1 METDVK
7 GFWCPFVVPPPL
19 RSATTTGGRCGIV
32 AGHAYDPDRDR
43 NLKVIP
49 AGHLFG
55 NNVTHLGVKQG
66 AYLRSFVYTFIE
78 LFSPT
83 LTKKIV
89 EQAMSNETE
98 TYEI

>member
-1 METDVK
+1 LEAIDADVIKTYVET
-7 GFWCPFVVPPPL
+7 GM
-19 RSATTTGGRCGIV
+19 GIGIV

-43 NLKVIP
+43 NLKVIS

-89 EQAMSNETE
+89 EQAMSNESDS
-98 TYEI
+98 YEI